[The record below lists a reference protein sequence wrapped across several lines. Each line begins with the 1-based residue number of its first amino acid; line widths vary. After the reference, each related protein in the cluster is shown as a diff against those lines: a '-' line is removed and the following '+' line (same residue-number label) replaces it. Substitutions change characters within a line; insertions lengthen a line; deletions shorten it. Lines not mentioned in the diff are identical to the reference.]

1 MANKNIK
8 KLILKTAGN
17 NFVADIENIENRISN
32 KLDKSG
38 VVQGTG
44 TSTTQVMSQKSVT
57 DALQGKLDKSDA
69 VHITGNESI
78 SGVKTFTNPTKMK
91 DVSVS
96 GSIFKETTDSSL
108 LLLNGTAN
116 TGAYVVLHGSDH
128 APYQGY
134 FDISARTDSGTVSK
148 LIGTPNGSLTWN
160 NKEISTK
167 EYVDTEKAKYLP
179 LTGGSITGDI
189 QHQVSQRTFN
199 INSGVGAQGAG
210 LQLFPDD
217 STQGDLQGAFALY
230 SQVKAGNNYFL
241 IGKNN
246 GCLYWNGSQVMTV
259 GVGTTVTGVNNFS
272 NGLKINGHSVTIG

>member
-1 MANKNIK
+1 MSIQNKPDYKIFASGAKTGEIDLFPDILRGWGVTIDQTGEVPPMEWFNALGKRVDEWLLYLTQRGIPEWDSSLDYPVGAMVFTAGKFYISLTANKAKNPTLSSTDWKEFTKFFDIDK
-8 KLILKTAGN
+8 K
-17 NFVADIENIENRISN
+17 V
-32 KLDKSG
+32 DKSDI
-38 VVQGTG
+38 VQVTG

-57 DALQGKLDKSDA
+57 DTLNA
-69 VHITGNESI
+69 
-78 SGVKTFTNPTKMK
+78 
-91 DVSVS
+91 
-96 GSIFKETTDSSL
+96 KEL
-108 LLLNGTAN
+108 
-116 TGAYVVLHGSDH
+116 
-128 APYQGY
+128 
-134 FDISARTDSGTVSK
+134 
-148 LIGTPNGSLTWN
+148 
-160 NKEISTK
+160 STK
-167 EYVDTEKAKYLP
+167 AYVDTEKAKYLP

-272 NGLKINGHSVTIG
+272 NGLQINGHSVTIG